1 MERRENSVVVTGGEL
16 VGIDTDMSAMPD
28 MVPTLAAV
36 ALFAK
41 GKTVI
46 RNVAHLRHK
55 ESDRLEAV
63 RMECNRLGANLEE
76 TKDGLIIQGGEKLSG
91 AVIDPH
97 DDHRIAMSMA
107 VVGLKV
113 PGVVISNSQCV
124 AKSFPTFWE
133 LWDRLI

>member
-1 MERRENSVVVTGGEL
+1 MGLLHLLEEMGCRVERKENSVVVSGGEL
-16 VGIDTDMSAMPD
+16 KGIETDMSAMPD

-63 RMECNRLGANLEE
+63 RMECGRMGGNVEE
-76 TKDGLIIQGGEKLSG
+76 TRTGSLLRGVENS
-91 AVIDPH
+91 
-97 DDHRIAMSMA
+97 
-107 VVGLKV
+107 
-113 PGVVISNSQCV
+113 PGPSSTRTTITES
-124 AKSFPTFWE
+124 P
-133 LWDRLI
+133 